1 MSALWWIRIRGLCK
15 LPDGRGWLWI
25 KLGLA
30 LVGKAMLSKSLI
42 QFSAM
47 YGAVFPPCSLIWGQT
62 IVGIIMTSS
71 KRTYART
78 PGLQGPLLSVPL
90 TPWQATVNP
99 CLCWR
104 LPKTHRQVWLNVL
117 WIHCSFLPSPAV
129 HKVLFVVFQESL
141 SPELWKFCNQI
152 PLNFKVRC
160 PGDSQS
166 LCQIPRL
173 GSLLWG
179 LDLSQQWEIFFGT
192 FFLQFVD
199 SPPVVL

>member
-15 LPDGRGWLWI
+15 IPDGRGWLWI

-62 IVGIIMTSS
+62 IVAITMTSS

-99 CLCWR
+99 CLCRR
-104 LPKTHRQVWLNVL
+104 LPRTHRQVWLNVL

-141 SPELWKFCNQI
+141 FPQNCGNSVIKFHWTSKSDTLEILSLFARSP
-152 PLNFKVRC
+152 
-160 PGDSQS
+160 G
-166 LCQIPRL
+166 
-173 GSLLWG
+173 
-179 LDLSQQWEIFFGT
+179 WEVCCGG
-192 FFLQFVD
+192 
-199 SPPVVL
+199 